1 MVSNWMTNSKICAG
15 YPEGGKGACQGD
27 SGGPL
32 VCQNEDG
39 NNILTGI
46 SSYVI
51 GLGSGGCAEG
61 FYTGFARVTEA
72 LDWIQLYMVSL
83 SESGVCVKL
92 YLFL

>member
-1 MVSNWMTNSKICAG
+1 MVRNWITNSKICAG

-46 SSYVI
+46 SSYTI
-51 GLGSGGCAEG
+51 GLGLGGCAEG
-61 FYTGFARVTEA
+61 FYSGFARVTEA
-72 LDWIQLYMVSL
+72 LDWIKSYMVS
-83 SESGVCVKL
+83 
-92 YLFL
+92 